1 MAKGLASDE
10 RNLNDQLADFT
21 DRVMAGQAFQPSPPE
36 TPGILSD
43 LQEVVL
49 EIHRSVSHKAPHQEL
64 TGRLQRTLLNVW
76 REELE
81 QSASKQNLFSRITR
95 IFSSPHTGWQSTSVR
110 RRRLAGQIALA
121 TIIVL
126 AILIPLAQ
134 SQGVLP
140 GAATGE
146 TGTGIIIILLLT
158 VGSLTAWILRD
169 RKK

>member
-10 RNLNDQLADFT
+10 RNLDDQLADFT
-21 DRVMAGQAFQPSPPE
+21 DRVIAGQASQPSAPE
-36 TPGILSD
+36 TSGFLSG

-49 EIHRSVSHKAPHQEL
+49 EIHRSVSHKPPHQEL
-64 TGRLQRTLLNVW
+64 TSRIQRNLLNAW

-81 QSASKQNLFSRITR
+81 QSASQQNLFSRITR
-95 IFSSPHTGWQSTSVR
+95 IFSSPHTGWQSASVR
-110 RRRLAGQIALA
+110 RRRMAGRIALA

-146 TGTGIIIILLLT
+146 TGTAIVIILLLA
-158 VGSLTAWILRD
+158 VGSLTAWILWD

>member
-21 DRVMAGQAFQPSPPE
+21 DRVITGQASQPSTPE
-36 TPGILSD
+36 TPGILSG

-49 EIHRSVSHKAPHQEL
+49 EIHRSVSHEPPQQEL
-64 TGRLQRTLLNVW
+64 TARIQRNLLNVW
-76 REELE
+76 REGLE
-81 QSASKQNLFSRITR
+81 QSAPKQSPFSRITR
-95 IFSSPHTGWQSTSVR
+95 IFSSPNAGWQSASRR
-110 RRRLAGQIALA
+110 RRRLAGRIALA
-121 TIIVL
+121 AIVVL
-126 AILIPLAQ
+126 AILIPLVR

-146 TGTGIIIILLLT
+146 TGTAIIIILLLA
-158 VGSLTAWILRD
+158 VGSLTAWFLRD